1 LHKIEELATLDPAP
15 APQESIF
22 DADGWCYDL
31 KSIPKDTLIDLCVQS
46 AIDKS
51 VVNREVNYLLNE
63 ENLFYSSDYEHYLD
77 DTYEEGHLIIAW
89 RPLPTL
95 PTGGKE

>member
-46 AIDKS
+46 ATDKS
-51 VVNREVNYLLNE
+51 IVNREVNCLL
-63 ENLFYSSDYEHYLD
+63 SD
-77 DTYEEGHLIIAW
+77 DTYEEGYVIIAW
-89 RPLPTL
+89 RPLPKL
-95 PTGGKE
+95 PNTDTTKNLNKGE